1 MPLDDLSLDLTPA
14 ASPEPDLEVMTR
26 VLRLP
31 TGSSRQARRIVGLQ
45 LDRLSPLPPTEV
57 LYDLVSVR
65 RDGAETVY
73 ALGLLRRSALSD
85 PAFAAR
91 RTIQVS
97 RSVDGVEASFR
108 FRNAGAVTDRESR
121 WLVHAP
127 RIALACLGLAAV
139 ALAGHIRAEQWRER
153 RLPEIAAEQRQ
164 AAREARQAQQQQ
176 EAWAEWN
183 ALERTDAATRLL
195 CVTSRISSDPLPVT
209 ALSADAGKVTLSPA
223 TAAAQVRLRSAG
235 GSSTAAPAPAAD
247 QPGPVDFAGET
258 CA

>member
-14 ASPEPDLEVMTR
+14 ASPERDLEVMTR
-26 VLRLP
+26 VVRLP
-31 TGSSRQARRIVGLQ
+31 TSSSRQARRIVGLQ
-45 LDRLSPLPPTEV
+45 LDRLSPLPAAEV
-57 LYDLVSVR
+57 LYDLAPLR

-73 ALGLLRRSALSD
+73 ALSLLRRSALSD

-97 RSVDGVEASFR
+97 RSVDGVEATFR

-121 WLVHAP
+121 WLAHAP

-164 AAREARQAQQQQ
+164 ATREARQAEQQRD
-176 EAWAEWN
+176 AWAEWN

-195 CVTSRISSDPLPVT
+195 CVASRLSSAPLPV
-209 ALSADAGKVTLSPA
+209 AAVSADAKKVTLSPA
-223 TAAAQVRLRSAG
+223 TAAAQGRLQSAG
-235 GSSTAAPAPAAD
+235 GSSIAASTPAAG
-247 QPGPVDFAGET
+247 QPGPVEFAGEV

>member
-14 ASPEPDLEVMTR
+14 RDLEVMTR

-45 LDRLSPLPPTEV
+45 LDRLSPLPSADV
-57 LYDLVSVR
+57 VYDLVPLR

-91 RTIQVS
+91 RTVQVS
-97 RSVDGVEASFR
+97 RAVEGAEATFR
-108 FRNAGAVTDRESR
+108 FRNAGAVTDQETR
-121 WLVHAP
+121 WLSHAP
-127 RIALACLGLAAV
+127 RIALACLALSAV
-139 ALAGHIRAEQWRER
+139 ALASNLRAEQWRER
-153 RLPEIAAEQRQ
+153 RLPEIANAQRQ

-176 EAWAEWN
+176 DAWTEWN

-195 CVTSRISSDPLPVT
+195 CVASRLSSDPLSV
-209 ALSADAGKVTLSPA
+209 AAVSADADKVTMTPIT
-223 TAAAQVRLRSAG
+223 TAARARLQSSG
-235 GSSTAAPAPAAD
+235 GTSTASVAGQPAPVTF
-247 QPGPVDFAGET
+247 PGRI